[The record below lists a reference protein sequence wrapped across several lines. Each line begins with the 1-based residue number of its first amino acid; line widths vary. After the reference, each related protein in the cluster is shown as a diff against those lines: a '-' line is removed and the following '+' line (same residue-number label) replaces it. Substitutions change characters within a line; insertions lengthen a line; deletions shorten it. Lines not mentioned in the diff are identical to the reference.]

1 MHTNAVDV
9 RVRHLGHVHQT
20 LSQRIYIVFPVRGF
34 LKLLPCFRVR
44 LVTFYHGHQT
54 TINSLWITGSN
65 CIGIVEKVAA
75 QDAGLSEEKR
85 LMKWVCKVF
94 KELWLNK
101 IENSE
106 N

>member
-1 MHTNAVDV
+1 MEALFFDDCDD
-9 RVRHLGHVHQT
+9 R
-20 LSQRIYIVFPVRGF
+20 IVFVAVGVVG
-34 LKLLPCFRVR
+34 KA
-44 LVTFYHGHQT
+44 
-54 TINSLWITGSN
+54 
-65 CIGIVEKVAA
+65 AA

-85 LMKWVCKVF
+85 LTKWVYKVF

>member
-1 MHTNAVDV
+1 MHLSTHDFNLKCHSSNDGKTFNHLSWDVMTKKKTKDNKIKYQGGMVDISV
-9 RVRHLGHVHQT
+9 G
-20 LSQRIYIVFPVRGF
+20 
-34 LKLLPCFRVR
+34 KA
-44 LVTFYHGHQT
+44 
-54 TINSLWITGSN
+54 
-65 CIGIVEKVAA
+65 AA

-85 LMKWVCKVF
+85 LTKWVCKVF

>member
-1 MHTNAVDV
+1 MYSF
-9 RVRHLGHVHQT
+9 T
-20 LSQRIYIVFPVRGF
+20 LYF
-34 LKLLPCFRVR
+34 CFSAS
-44 LVTFYHGHQT
+44 TPD
-54 TINSLWITGSN
+54 
-65 CIGIVEKVAA
+65 GIVGKAAA

-85 LMKWVCKVF
+85 LMKWVYEVF

>member
-1 MHTNAVDV
+1 MTDDSCVSAMID
-9 RVRHLGHVHQT
+9 RLISLLLGV
-20 LSQRIYIVFPVRGF
+20 G
-34 LKLLPCFRVR
+34 
-44 LVTFYHGHQT
+44 
-54 TINSLWITGSN
+54 
-65 CIGIVEKVAA
+65 KVAA

-85 LMKWVCKVF
+85 LTKWVCKIF